1 MSSTINT
8 DLREKARDTAERA
21 RDMVSEGA
29 AAVADGTRDLDRNA
43 RKEMADSA
51 GRVTDASRD
60 AMEHASMRLKASAR
74 EAASALSD
82 AAGELT
88 HVVGDEVSRRAGEVR
103 DVIADRSE
111 RITESVRDMAERHDI
126 ASIPTRAVDSAIGAV
141 SSAADRVSNQ
151 SFSALL
157 DDAADFAR
165 RRPVAT
171 AVGVAA
177 AAFVVMRMV
186 RASAHEINVT
196 RKDEATP
203 AANRPSRAKPTGSGN
218 RTSSGARKSA
228 AQRRPSVATKA

>member
-1 MSSTINT
+1 MNSTINT
-8 DLREKARDTAERA
+8 DLREKTRDTAEQA

-29 AAVADGTRDLDRNA
+29 AAVADGARDLEQKA

-51 GRVTDASRD
+51 GRVADASRD
-60 AMEHASMRLKASAR
+60 TMENASLRLRSSAR

-82 AAGELT
+82 AAGELS

-103 DVIADRSE
+103 DAITDRGE

-126 ASIPTRAVDSAIGAV
+126 ASLPTRAVDSAIGAV
-141 SSAADRVSNQ
+141 SSAADRVSNT

-157 DDAADFAR
+157 DDAAEFAR

-186 RASAHEINVT
+186 RASAQDLNAT
-196 RKDEATP
+196 RSEGP
-203 AANRPSRAKPTGSGN
+203 ARTASRPVRAQSTGPKNRTGSG
-218 RTSSGARKSA
+218 TRKPA
-228 AQRRPSVATKA
+228 AQRSPAASKA